1 MININDTSNENK
13 NHKLDD
19 ADGRIRLKNIRNKE
33 PGSKCQGIC
42 SLVLFIL
49 LYSPVQLVIRFFGLR
64 LPNPL
69 ARTFLL
75 SLLLGL
81 EGKWILA
88 WHNSDFSAKIK
99 QNLDT
104 LSVLLFL

>member
-1 MININDTSNENK
+1 MIS
-13 NHKLDD
+13 
-19 ADGRIRLKNIRNKE
+19 AF
-33 PGSKCQGIC
+33 
-42 SLVLFIL
+42 VLTFL
-49 LYSPVQLVIRFFGLR
+49 SFYSPVQLVIRFFGLR

-69 ARTFLL
+69 AGTFLL

-104 LSVLLFL
+104 SFVLLFL